1 MYHANVN
8 VDFMKENV
16 IQINGKIMINID
28 VSVKNAMCVKRLCLQ
43 SFYM

>member
-28 VSVKNAMCVKRLCLQ
+28 VSVKNAMYVKRLCLQ